1 MLNTLP
7 SSPKEVAR
15 FLPTAYDLRMPVFL
29 WGKPGIGKSDLI
41 RQYAQAHKM
50 DLIDVRLTTLES
62 CDLRGLP
69 RINYETGQTE
79 WMRPE
84 FLPEIDTPVAIFL
97 DELTAAEPRIQA
109 SAYQLILDRCIGKHR
124 LAEVH
129 ILEDMKAILT
139 PADFLR
145 EMPIRSWMNGLTAS
159 QRRAVQSFRIPEV
172 EGPQDLKDHNED
184 QP

>member
-15 FLPTAYDLRMPVFL
+15 FLPTAYDLRMPAFL

-41 RQYAQAHKM
+41 RQYAQSHKM

-84 FLPEIDTPVAIFL
+84 FLPEIDAPVAIFL

-109 SAYQLILDRCIGKHR
+109 SAYQPG
-124 LAEVH
+124 
-129 ILEDMKAILT
+129 
-139 PADFLR
+139 
-145 EMPIRSWMNGLTAS
+145 
-159 QRRAVQSFRIPEV
+159 QSHERHV
-172 EGPQDLKDHNED
+172 AG
-184 QP
+184 